1 MKKVVMTAAA
11 VVAVVGLGGVT
22 VAEAKTWNLSVWGK
36 KRAFTMGIEQMAA
49 YVEEKSGGKFK
60 IRIAYGSALSKPKEN
75 LDGIKLGAFPMAMFC
90 SS

>member
-1 MKKVVMTAAA
+1 MNKFMMSAAA
-11 VVAVVGLGGVT
+11 VVAVAGLSGVT

-60 IRIAYGSALSKPKEN
+60 IRIWTALNWALSQWRCSARLTIQPKRR
-75 LDGIKLGAFPMAMFC
+75 L
-90 SS
+90 